1 MRAIQI
7 FQPGGP
13 EVLPAVDVPTPE
25 PAAGELR
32 VKAEAIGIGRP
43 DVLVRKGVYKWM
55 PPLPVI
61 PGSEMVGIVD
71 AVGHGV
77 DASIKGKRV
86 LVSARE
92 LKIRAGCCAE
102 YICVP
107 AHAVYVVP
115 ETIDPVDAACLP
127 NLQFANA
134 IWMCNGGLPIESILI
149 PGASGGVAT
158 ILTRLAHYK
167 NARVIGTTSSV
178 EKTRYI
184 LENGVDHLVSGN
196 AGTLPS
202 SVLEVTGGKGV
213 DLAVDQLGGDSLIAC
228 LRSLAP
234 MGMVVSINIIKG
246 LPEDNIFKEMRT
258 LLNRSLAI
266 RTFSMHTLDDNA
278 VQRRALM
285 TQAIEQMARG
295 DIKAPQATVLRMS
308 DIQQAHQMLDA
319 GTSMGKIVLRP

>member
-7 FQPGGP
+7 FHPGGP
-13 EVLPAVDVPTPE
+13 EVLTEVEIPTPE
-25 PAAGELR
+25 PEAGEVR

-43 DVLVRKGVYKWM
+43 DILVRKGIYKWM

-71 AVGHGV
+71 ALGSGV
-77 DASIKGKRV
+77 DKSLQGRRV

-107 AHAVYVVP
+107 AQALYVLP
-115 ETIDPVDAACLP
+115 DAIDPTDAASLP

-134 IWMCNGGLPIESILI
+134 IWMCNGGRPVESVLI
-149 PGASGGVAT
+149 PGASGGVAS
-158 ILTRLAHYK
+158 ILTRLAHHK

-178 EKTRYI
+178 EKRDYI
-184 LENGVDHLVSGN
+184 LENGVDHLLD
-196 AGTLPS
+196 APAETLS
-202 SVLEVTGGKGV
+202 SRVLEVTGGRGV
-213 DLAVDQLGGDSLIAC
+213 DLAVDQLGGDFLKAC

-246 LPEDNIFKEMRT
+246 LPADDIFQEMRA
-258 LLNRSLAI
+258 LLSRSLAI
-266 RTFSMHTLDDNA
+266 RTFSMHTLDEDA

-285 TQAIEQMARG
+285 DLAIGQMARG
-295 DIKAPQATVLRMS
+295 DVKAPKATVLHMS
-308 DIQQAHQMLDA
+308 DIQKAHQMLDA
-319 GTSMGKIVLRP
+319 GVSMGKIVLKP